1 VLESGGHYNW
11 VFMTFVPGLWI
22 STIYGGFHYAI
33 DSIIGVGIG
42 TLAALLCH
50 YMVSSLSLSFSLSIS
65 HTHPLP
71 ISPRTHHPP
80 LPLPSLF
87 TGAAVARLVRE

>member
-1 VLESGGHYNW
+1 MLESGGHYNW

-50 YMVSSLSLSFSLSIS
+50 YMVSSLSLFLSLYLTHTPSPHLSS
-65 HTHPLP
+65 HSPPTPPSPFPLHC
-71 ISPRTHHPP
+71 RCR
-80 LPLPSLF
+80 
-87 TGAAVARLVRE
+87 GG